1 MNVDA
6 GVGTESS
13 RSVLDICVGVG
24 VCICVGAAGCCCFL
38 VRIRLALPDS
48 ANADGLI
55 CFMGYVLLN

>member
-13 RSVLDICVGVG
+13 KSVLDIGVGVG
-24 VCICVGAAGCCCFL
+24 VCICVGAVGCCFL